1 MEDTLNVNLFCRIW
15 FRSPFRSSIPL
26 PNTDRL
32 QQVEEYLHLR
42 FKILD
47 QIRMSFLSDIFRL
60 IVLNMRTH
68 IWWISQF
75 IPCLQ
80 FLTQRLT
87 NFFYFSINF
96 YSIFLQLVSQLLK
109 NYRGSY
115 WLWSYGGWI
124 YNYLCNQCLSQL
136 TLWVRTAL
144 RRGVLNT
151 TFCDKVC
158 QWLAAGWRSG
168 YSGFLHQWYWPPRD
182 NWCVVESGVK
192 HNNPIPIK
200 LYRWWHR
207 FDCFYLVHST
217 VLGGKGI
224 TIQRLNGG

>member
-1 MEDTLNVNLFCRIW
+1 M
-15 FRSPFRSSIPL
+15 
-26 PNTDRL
+26 
-32 QQVEEYLHLR
+32 
-42 FKILD
+42 
-47 QIRMSFLSDIFRL
+47 
-60 IVLNMRTH
+60 
-68 IWWISQF
+68 
-75 IPCLQ
+75 
-80 FLTQRLT
+80 
-87 NFFYFSINF
+87 
-96 YSIFLQLVSQLLK
+96 QLVSQLLK

-158 QWLAAGWRSG
+158 QWLAAGWKSG

-192 HNNPIPIK
+192 HNNTIPIK

-224 TIQRLNGG
+224 HWLTIQRLNGGLTDMKQKLNCESNFLFLNIIYQDVYYEFQYIFSL